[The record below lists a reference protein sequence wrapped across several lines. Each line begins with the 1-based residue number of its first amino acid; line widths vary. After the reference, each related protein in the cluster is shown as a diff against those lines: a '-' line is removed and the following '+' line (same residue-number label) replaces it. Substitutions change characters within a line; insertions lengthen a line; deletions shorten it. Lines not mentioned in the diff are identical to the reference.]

1 MKITKNNDPNN
12 EPFPNVSFV
21 IFPNLNKVE
30 VEVEV
35 KNIMECLNGSTRVN

>member
-1 MKITKNNDPNN
+1 MYL
-12 EPFPNVSFV
+12 FV

-35 KNIMECLNGSTRVN
+35 KNIMECLNGSDQSQLTKTLNVLAL

>member
-35 KNIMECLNGSTRVN
+35 MLMLDKRR